1 MISLYKKFTVIA
13 AASLLTACSNLSE
26 YQTKLPHLEYKEV
39 TADIS
44 NKTAPVVNANF
55 CIVNNLDRGVDVE
68 RLMLILFVNGM
79 EIDMK
84 EIDYDKEVKAN
95 SRKCHT
101 AKFEPDV
108 VHSPNASSTLLN
120 TMLDR
125 TYRIEGT
132 VVYDDD
138 DVIPVTTSGEGI
150 LY

>member
-55 CIVNNLDRGVDVE
+55 CIVNNLDRGVDVK

-84 EIDYDKEVKAN
+84 EIDYDKEVTDMSKIDA
-95 SRKCHT
+95 
-101 AKFEPDV
+101 
-108 VHSPNASSTLLN
+108 
-120 TMLDR
+120 
-125 TYRIEGT
+125 
-132 VVYDDD
+132 
-138 DVIPVTTSGEGI
+138 
-150 LY
+150 